1 MAANQMAAVCS
12 ARQESTKTWF
22 QMPHV
27 LCVRGVQTHQTVRSV
42 YLIARPVL
50 SRTTDPRRAVRY
62 VLKTQHPQKHR
73 LVYLLAR
80 ASRGMRHQ
88 GVVPD
93 YLAQRALQE
102 NSRRLVLV
110 FVNLAPI
117 SRLRMLLLET

>member
-42 YLIARPVL
+42 FLIARPVL

-73 LVYLLAR
+73 LIYPLAR
-80 ASRGMRHQ
+80 ASRGMR
-88 GVVPD
+88 VVPD
-93 YLAQRALQE
+93 KLAQRVLRE
-102 NSRRLVLV
+102 ISRRLVLV

>member
-1 MAANQMAAVCS
+1 
-12 ARQESTKTWF
+12 
-22 QMPHV
+22 MPHV

-50 SRTTDPRRAVRY
+50 SRTSGPRQAVRS
-62 VLKTQHPQKHR
+62 VLKTQHRQKHR
-73 LVYLLAR
+73 LLYLLAR

-93 YLAQRALQE
+93 KLAQRALQE

-110 FVNLAPI
+110 FVNIAPI